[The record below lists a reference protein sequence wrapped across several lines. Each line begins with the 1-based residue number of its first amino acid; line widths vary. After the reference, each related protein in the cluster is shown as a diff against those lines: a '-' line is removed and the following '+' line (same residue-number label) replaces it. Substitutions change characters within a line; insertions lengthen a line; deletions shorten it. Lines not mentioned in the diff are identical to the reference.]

1 MPEGVGYE
9 YQSLVG
15 FDVSCKDDLVC
26 AEKKNWLYE

>member
-15 FDVSCKDDLVC
+15 FDVSCKDALVC
-26 AEKKNWLYE
+26 AEREDWLYE